1 MAHDTNGFKET
12 CTLEK
17 KLYDF
22 QDLGGTAGLSASQIR
37 IGLEPVYVVF
47 AVSNMSQGR
56 SGLEVHA
63 IEASTGQ
70 LMWQWERPYD
80 DSDRLHDN
88 AVPPVATVI
97 TGADGAARVFVGDH
111 EGRLW
116 ELDAATGKNL
126 NTAATVDCK
135 PEAPCQ
141 FPAFDTRS
149 SKIDPQPIT
158 TNIAVARIPPD
169 LPKEAPLYPYRG
181 ERVALFGTAGADW
194 LSAADQVFGR
204 VHVALLESNRR
215 VPVAT
220 GLGLQLDG
228 KTQWTPDSAR
238 GVGKTSGVLQEAP
251 APDFPV
257 QFAKGERVY
266 GAITVAGS
274 VAYFTT
280 ATDKVAS
287 DVMQL
292 PETGNGHTYTLNLGT
307 AKTNALAGTDAAYG
321 GVAVY
326 LDGNVFKGVVTSQMS
341 TMNYTS
347 TTIPADDAKASN
359 KDSRLKVGDDQG
371 LTYRLMAWLRR
382 VLLP

>member
-1 MAHDTNGFKET
+1 
-12 CTLEK
+12 
-17 KLYDF
+17 
-22 QDLGGTAGLSASQIR
+22 
-37 IGLEPVYVVF
+37 
-47 AVSNMSQGR
+47 
-56 SGLEVHA
+56 
-63 IEASTGQ
+63 
-70 LMWQWERPYD
+70 
-80 DSDRLHDN
+80 
-88 AVPPVATVI
+88 
-97 TGADGAARVFVGDH
+97 
-111 EGRLW
+111 
-116 ELDAATGKNL
+116 
-126 NTAATVDCK
+126 
-135 PEAPCQ
+135 
-141 FPAFDTRS
+141 
-149 SKIDPQPIT
+149 
-158 TNIAVARIPPD
+158 
-169 LPKEAPLYPYRG
+169 
-181 ERVALFGTAGADW
+181 VALFGTAGADW